1 MFPGKRTTMR
11 FILKGDVRC
20 MALAKEAK
28 AQLQVELALGRFGEQ
43 VQSVTLRFSP
53 GPPNRGPATRCCQ
66 IVVDIEPKRVR
77 VEHTDVDLKVAIER
91 ALAKAARSIAR
102 VLGSERLKD
111 DKAPRLGRPGPMSR
125 GSTPRGG
132 AKVVPLT
139 QPAAPERPKRSARVG

>member
-1 MFPGKRTTMR
+1 MR

-43 VQSVTLRFSP
+43 VQSVTLRYSP

-77 VEHTDVDLKVAIER
+77 VEHTDVDLKVAIDR
-91 ALAKAARSIAR
+91 ALAKAERSIAR
-102 VLGSERLKD
+102 LL
-111 DKAPRLGRPGPMSR
+111 A
-125 GSTPRGG
+125 TPRGG